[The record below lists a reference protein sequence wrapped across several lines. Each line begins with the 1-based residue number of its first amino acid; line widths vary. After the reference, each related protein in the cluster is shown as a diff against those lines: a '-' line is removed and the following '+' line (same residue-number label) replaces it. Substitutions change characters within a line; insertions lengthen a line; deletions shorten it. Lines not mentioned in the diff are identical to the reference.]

1 MRGKRFVYGSYRGR
15 RSTTDVLKTVALILV
30 VLVVLAV
37 AGVWMAQKYIVY
49 DDGGYHLEL
58 PFFQKEGP
66 AQEPEDFRVAV
77 EPAASQPEE
86 TPEEG
91 EPLLATV
98 TVPLSAVEDGSAEA
112 LAAQAGANSVLL
124 DMKTDRG
131 QLGFVSQLAMAASAG
146 VNAGQADINRQLQA
160 LNSGELYTV
169 ARLSCFRDHALAKD
183 ETYAIRTN
191 SGYRWTDPEELRWS
205 SPASQAV
212 QDYLVA
218 LMVELAQ
225 LGFDEILLDNW
236 GYPRR
241 REIWAISSRGMPTT
255 WSTCLSRWRSS
266 SPERRR
272 LWSPTGRGWPF
283 GAPGRC
289 WRGMRVPAA
298 RRPSCWSG
306 MPSGSGWRRRRTV
319 WRTCFPKRGSQKE
332 RSGWPC
338 WWKSWT
344 QTWTVPRGSGT
355 RRREL
360 RTRKQARRLSE
371 SSDALFFSQRGRSHV
386 APPSGR

>member
-15 RSTTDVLKTVALILV
+15 RSTTDVLKTVALILA

-91 EPLLATV
+91 EPLLAAV

-131 QLGFVSQLAMAASAG
+131 QLGFVSQLAMAAS
-146 VNAGQADINRQLQA
+146 ADINRQLQA

-205 SPASQAV
+205 SPASQTV

-236 GYPRR
+236 GYPA
-241 REIWAISSRGMPTT
+241 EGNLGYIKQGDAYDLEH
-255 WSTCLSRWRSS
+255 LSQPVEEFLARA
-266 SPERRR
+266 E
-272 LWSPTGRGWPF
+272 
-283 GAPGRC
+283 
-289 WRGMRVPAA
+289 AA
-298 RRPSCWSG
+298 LEPY
-306 MPSGSGWRRRRTV
+306 
-319 WRTCFPKRGSQKE
+319 
-332 RSGWPC
+332 
-338 WWKSWT
+338 
-344 QTWTVPRGSGT
+344 GT
-355 RRREL
+355 RLALRSTWAVLEGDESPGGQTAQLLERYAQRVWLEAPEDSMADLLSQAGLPEGEERLALLVEEL
-360 RTRKQARRLSE
+360 DPDL
-371 SSDALFFSQRGRSHV
+371 DCSQGIWDPE
-386 APPSGR
+386 A

>member
-15 RSTTDVLKTVALILV
+15 RSTTDVLKTVALILA

-91 EPLLATV
+91 EPLLAAV

-225 LGFDEILLDNW
+225 LGFDEILLTDC
-236 GYPRR
+236 GF
-241 REIWAISSRGMPTT
+241 PTQGDLDSLRAVEEKEET
-255 WSTCLSRWRSS
+255 LETFCRQLQGALADTPVTLSVMGQRDSVTADPVS
-266 SPERRR
+266 GQTTA
-272 LWSPTGRGWPF
+272 LLATFGR
-283 GAPGRC
+283 
-289 WRGMRVPAA
+289 V
-298 RRPSCWSG
+298 
-306 MPSGSGWRRRRTV
+306 
-319 WRTCFPKRGSQKE
+319 
-332 RSGWPC
+332 
-338 WWKSWT
+338 WT
-344 QTWTVPRGSGT
+344 QA
-355 RRREL
+355 ED
-360 RTRKQARRLSE
+360 QE
-371 SSDALFFSQRGRSHV
+371 ALAAFDPVVLPAVS
-386 APPSGR
+386 

>member
-225 LGFDEILLDNW
+225 LGFDEIVLEHW
-236 GYPRR
+236 GYPAQSDGPLGNLQYPAGALEPVVTGFLARAASALESYDVR
-241 REIWAISSRGMPTT
+241 LSLAVSAGQLSGEDPGTGLTAEALNASVDRIWMDGNRTEALAALNASGVTGAE
-255 WSTCLSRWRSS
+255 
-266 SPERRR
+266 ER
-272 LWSPTGRGWPF
+272 LVS
-283 GAPGRC
+283 
-289 WRGMRVPAA
+289 
-298 RRPSCWSG
+298 
-306 MPSGSGWRRRRTV
+306 
-319 WRTCFPKRGSQKE
+319 
-332 RSGWPC
+332 RSGTLNPDEAVAQAVWAAD
-338 WWKSWT
+338 
-344 QTWTVPRGSGT
+344 GT
-355 RRREL
+355 
-360 RTRKQARRLSE
+360 
-371 SSDALFFSQRGRSHV
+371 
-386 APPSGR
+386 

>member
-15 RSTTDVLKTVALILV
+15 RSTTDVLKTVALILA

-91 EPLLATV
+91 EPLLAAV

-191 SGYRWTDPEELRWS
+191 SGYRWTDPEEVRWS

-225 LGFDEILLDNW
+225 LGFDEILLTDC
-236 GYPRR
+236 GF
-241 REIWAISSRGMPTT
+241 PTQGDLDSLRAVEEKEET
-255 WSTCLSRWRSS
+255 LQTFCRQLQGALADTPVTLSVMGQRDSVTADPVS
-266 SPERRR
+266 GQTTA
-272 LWSPTGRGWPF
+272 LLATFGR
-283 GAPGRC
+283 
-289 WRGMRVPAA
+289 V
-298 RRPSCWSG
+298 
-306 MPSGSGWRRRRTV
+306 
-319 WRTCFPKRGSQKE
+319 
-332 RSGWPC
+332 
-338 WWKSWT
+338 WT
-344 QTWTVPRGSGT
+344 QA
-355 RRREL
+355 ED
-360 RTRKQARRLSE
+360 QE
-371 SSDALFFSQRGRSHV
+371 ALAAFDPVVLPAVS
-386 APPSGR
+386 

>member
-15 RSTTDVLKTVALILV
+15 RSTTDVLKTVALILA

-37 AGVWMAQKYIVY
+37 AGVWIAQKYIVY

-91 EPLLATV
+91 EPLLAAV

-169 ARLSCFRDHALAKD
+169 ARLSCFRDEALGPAWP
-183 ETYAIRTN
+183 TPSGPTAATVGRIRRAAV
-191 SGYRWTDPEELRWS
+191 G
-205 SPASQAV
+205 SPASPAV

-225 LGFDEILLDNW
+225 LGFDEIVLEHW
-236 GYPRR
+236 GYPAVGNLGYIKQGDAYDL
-241 REIWAISSRGMPTT
+241 EH
-255 WSTCLSRWRSS
+255 LSQPVEEFLARA
-266 SPERRR
+266 E
-272 LWSPTGRGWPF
+272 
-283 GAPGRC
+283 
-289 WRGMRVPAA
+289 AA
-298 RRPSCWSG
+298 LEPY
-306 MPSGSGWRRRRTV
+306 
-319 WRTCFPKRGSQKE
+319 
-332 RSGWPC
+332 
-338 WWKSWT
+338 
-344 QTWTVPRGSGT
+344 GT
-355 RRREL
+355 RLALRSTWAVLEGDESPGGQTAQLLERYAQRVWLEAPEDGMADLLSQAGLPEGEERLALLVEEL
-360 RTRKQARRLSE
+360 DPDL
-371 SSDALFFSQRGRSHV
+371 DCSQGIWDPE
-386 APPSGR
+386 A